1 MGCERMLSVVEIA
14 LIIRVMHSSMEF
26 HRTSKPTFSR
36 EFCRPSKFVFPSFSF
51 LGSVSVSLVVPRTHL
66 RRPSSNVRC
75 VGQWNRSLVERPRLC
90 ASKNLPPNASLRVPE
105 SHRLSLRFGADSR
118 GYWGTSWEM
127 EGRSSVDE
135 QLPELAGN
143 QEKIERILGMEEE
156 FFWRAVAEG
165 KKLVASKAKKVGIF
179 GGVSE
184 E

>member
-1 MGCERMLSVVEIA
+1 
-14 LIIRVMHSSMEF
+14 
-26 HRTSKPTFSR
+26 
-36 EFCRPSKFVFPSFSF
+36 
-51 LGSVSVSLVVPRTHL
+51 
-66 RRPSSNVRC
+66 
-75 VGQWNRSLVERPRLC
+75 
-90 ASKNLPPNASLRVPE
+90 
-105 SHRLSLRFGADSR
+105 
-118 GYWGTSWEM
+118 M
-127 EGRSSVDE
+127 EGRTSEEE